1 MKKLISILLINIIIL
16 GVSNSASAQG
26 DIGIDNLRN
35 FYTKK
40 DFVDLKDVKD
50 NDTPIANQLQFSNES
65 YDLISESKDFNKFSN
80 FKGKKLDVF
89 GISYNGQCNTKYI
102 YGGVTATNEYL
113 DKSRNIPIN
122 IWING
127 NHKTISTNKVS
138 TNKKFVAARE
148 IDVKL
153 RKYLQEEYNIYGHNG
168 TKKGEEYGHKSKFY
182 SGFNIGKVTFHLNN
196 NDTFSYDLF
205 YTGDDGL
212 PKSFLKIYEDNKTV
226 ESEKFHLDVDISYK
240 ETI

>member
-16 GVSNSASAQG
+16 GVSNNASAQG

-122 IWING
+122 
-127 NHKTISTNKVS
+127 
-138 TNKKFVAARE
+138 
-148 IDVKL
+148 
-153 RKYLQEEYNIYGHNG
+153 
-168 TKKGEEYGHKSKFY
+168 
-182 SGFNIGKVTFHLNN
+182 
-196 NDTFSYDLF
+196 
-205 YTGDDGL
+205 
-212 PKSFLKIYEDNKTV
+212 
-226 ESEKFHLDVDISYK
+226 
-240 ETI
+240 

>member
-16 GVSNSASAQG
+16 GVSNNASAQG

-40 DFVDLKDVKD
+40 DFINLKDVKD

-102 YGGVTATNEYL
+102 
-113 DKSRNIPIN
+113 
-122 IWING
+122 WW
-127 NHKTISTNKVS
+127 NH
-138 TNKKFVAARE
+138 
-148 IDVKL
+148 
-153 RKYLQEEYNIYGHNG
+153 
-168 TKKGEEYGHKSKFY
+168 
-182 SGFNIGKVTFHLNN
+182 
-196 NDTFSYDLF
+196 SY
-205 YTGDDGL
+205 
-212 PKSFLKIYEDNKTV
+212 
-226 ESEKFHLDVDISYK
+226 
-240 ETI
+240 